1 MYVVQQTAEAVLRLL
16 QHFDV
21 VEHVAHAVQQL
32 PVERLTALAFGLLY
46 LIWQIPVEVFV
57 ADQGQIVHP
66 LILVQLTLRLF
77 EIRMLRNQPA
87 IENIF
92 LNYMNLFLFN

>member
-1 MYVVQQTAEAVLRLL
+1 MLRLL

-21 VEHVAHAVQQL
+21 VVAHAVQQL

-57 ADQGQIVHP
+57 ADQGQNVHP
-66 LILVQLTLRLF
+66 LILVWLTLRLF

-87 IENIF
+87 IENNFFKLYEFIF
-92 LNYMNLFLFN
+92 I